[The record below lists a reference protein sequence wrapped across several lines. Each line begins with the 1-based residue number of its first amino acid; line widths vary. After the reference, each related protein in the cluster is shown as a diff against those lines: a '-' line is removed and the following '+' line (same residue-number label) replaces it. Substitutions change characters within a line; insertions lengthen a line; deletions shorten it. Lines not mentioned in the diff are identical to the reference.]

1 MKYTMAE
8 MAHVNRADE
17 TILLKS
23 KFYINVH
30 VPS

>member
-8 MAHVNRADE
+8 MAHINREDD
-17 TILLKS
+17 TNLLKS